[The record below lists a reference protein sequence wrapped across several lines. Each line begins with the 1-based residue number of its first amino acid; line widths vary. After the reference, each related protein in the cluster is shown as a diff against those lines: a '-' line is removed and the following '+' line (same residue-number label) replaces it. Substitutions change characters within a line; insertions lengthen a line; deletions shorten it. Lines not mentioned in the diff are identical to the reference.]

1 MYHFLPCSF
10 ASLGPIARYLARL
23 LRDRACRQAG
33 FLWYNIYMLE
43 PRYNITSTILSR
55 IAEIAEIKA
64 AVERSRVLP
73 LNEAQLRRQ
82 AILRMAHTSTS
93 IEGNKLAQFEVG
105 KVIEGKAVRAA
116 SKDILEVENYYK
128 ALRMLDE
135 MAKTKADIILNDIL
149 KLHKTV
155 VQGLVEKEK
164 VGNFRPA
171 DVYVLDD
178 LGDGREMLRFKA
190 PPASQVKRLIDD
202 LLLWLKNSK
211 KQDIHPIIKAGI
223 LHLQF
228 VTIHPFTDGNGRVA
242 RLLTQLQLYRDGWDF
257 RKILVL
263 EDYYNKDRMSYYNAE
278 NRSQGK
284 NYQKDMDFTNWLE
297 YFSTGFL
304 VEARKVLEQI
314 QSIGFGKVSK
324 KSEQIFLDR
333 DEIQIMDFLTT
344 TGRITSIDVVDIL
357 KVAKRTAQQKLKNL
371 SDKGLLNLNGKGP
384 SSYYILAR

>member
-1 MYHFLPCSF
+1 MDPKYS
-10 ASLGPIARYLARL
+10 
-23 LRDRACRQAG
+23 
-33 FLWYNIYMLE
+33 
-43 PRYNITSTILSR
+43 ITPLTLSR

-105 KVIEGKAVRAA
+105 KVIEGKSVRAPQ
-116 SKDILEVENYYK
+116 KDILEVENYYQ
-128 ALRMLDE
+128 ALKMLDE
-135 MAKTKADIILNDIL
+135 LAKSKAPITLDEVL
-149 KLHKTV
+149 KLHQKVTE
-155 VQGLVEKEK
+155 GLVEKEK
-164 VGNFRPA
+164 VGKFRPA

-190 PPASQVKRLIDD
+190 PPAPQVQKLVEE
-202 LLLWLKNSK
+202 LLEWLKDSK
-211 KQDIHPIIKAGI
+211 KQSIHPIIRAGI

-263 EDYYNKDRMSYYNAE
+263 EDYYNRDRMSYYNAE
-278 NRSQGK
+278 NRAQGK
-284 NYQKDMDFTNWLE
+284 NYQKDMDYTTWLE
-297 YFSTGFL
+297 YFTTGFL
-304 VEARKVLEQI
+304 VEARKALEQI

-324 KSEQIFLDR
+324 KNEQIFLDR

-344 TGRITSIDVVDIL
+344 TGAVTSEDVVDIL
-357 KVAKRTAQQKLKNL
+357 GVAKRTAQLKLKSL
-371 SDKGLLNLNGKGP
+371 SDKGLLKLKGKGP
-384 SSYYILAR
+384 SSFYNLSK